1 MFEINSG
8 LLRRMGWRDYSFHRG
23 IGVDINFYEEDF
35 RVKYFILFQDRKLCY
50 VIKEFKS
57 ENKLQKLNEYKF
69 IKVDYSKKKPKFYTF
84 DFDSNIE
91 LMNLLRENLAC
102 NLSYQRFF
110 QINSIIK

>member
-8 LLRRMGWRDYSFHRG
+8 LLRRMGWRDYSIHRG
-23 IGVDINFYEEDF
+23 IGVDINFYEEDYK
-35 RVKYFILFQDRKLCY
+35 VKYFILLT
-50 VIKEFKS
+50 
-57 ENKLQKLNEYKF
+57 
-69 IKVDYSKKKPKFYTF
+69 VDYSKKTPKFFTF

>member
-8 LLRRMGWRDYSFHRG
+8 LLRRMGWRDYSIHRG

-69 IKVDYSKKKPKFYTF
+69 IKVDYSKKKPKFFTF